1 MKLKKYFLF
10 AIILLSFALSN
21 CSVVDHSIWN
31 EGYCTSCNKEK
42 WQYDERL
49 KLLYCPRCGYYYTD
63 IYWCDS
69 TMIQDVIRR
78 EQKQREY
85 IETIDNVLKKSDA
98 E

>member
-1 MKLKKYFLF
+1 MNFKKYILFVAFVFGFLYY
-10 AIILLSFALSN
+10 S

-49 KLLYCPRCGYYYTD
+49 HLLYCPRCGYYYTD

-85 IETIDNVLKKSDA
+85 IETINNVLKKS
-98 E
+98 ETE